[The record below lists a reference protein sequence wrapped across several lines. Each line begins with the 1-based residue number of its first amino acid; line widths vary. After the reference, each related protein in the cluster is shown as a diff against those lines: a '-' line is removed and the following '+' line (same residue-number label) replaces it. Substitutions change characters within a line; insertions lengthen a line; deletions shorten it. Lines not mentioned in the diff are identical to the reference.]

1 MTLPININALGQVI
15 DTTWGRT
22 STPVN
27 ATASIKMTLSGTN
40 QMIVSYISTVSFV
53 SEREMIRTKLQCVDE
68 SQRLIKSALQEV
80 QKAYKEIA
88 DSSISLKEVSSS
100 DSIEIIGFNVHNP
113 KRTAY
118 YRRKTIVEIA

>member
-40 QMIVSYISTVSFV
+40 QMIVSYISTASFV
-53 SEREMIRTKLQCVDE
+53 SEREMIRTKLACIEE
-68 SQRLIKSALQEV
+68 SQKLIKNALQEV

-88 DSSISLKEVSSS
+88 DSSISFKEVTSS
-100 DSIEIIGFNVHNP
+100 DSLEIIGFNVHNP

>member
-1 MTLPININALGQVI
+1 MTLPININVLGQVI
-15 DTTWGRT
+15 DSTWGRS
-22 STPVN
+22 STPIN
-27 ATASIKMTLSGTN
+27 STASIKMILSGTN

-53 SEREMIRTKLQCVDE
+53 SEREMIRTKLQCVEE
-68 SQRLIKSALQEV
+68 SQKFIKSALQEV
-80 QKAYKEIA
+80 QKSYKEIA
-88 DSSISLKEVSSS
+88 DSGISLKEISSS